1 MMSDI
6 QYDKKYVILGIDPGE
21 MTGLFRSIY
30 TEANG
35 NVVSV
40 NLGYQFDRN
49 EVMQAMN
56 TQVTE
61 WSKLFGPENVHVA
74 VERYIITKRTASLS
88 QQPAAMEIT
97 GAVKGFAELAGV
109 EVKQYLKANLKYA
122 NDDMLR
128 TMGWYKKGHRHA
140 NDAARQ
146 ASALLKEVDYP
157 RWCELVKGGT
167 LDTTTK
173 GHHDD

>member
-1 MMSDI
+1 MK
-6 QYDKKYVILGIDPGE
+6 YDKQYVILGVDPGE
-21 MTGLFRSIY
+21 MTGVFSSVFTGL
-30 TEANG
+30 NG
-35 NVVSV
+35 NVVSI
-40 NLGYQFDRN
+40 NLGDQYSRD
-49 EVMQAMN
+49 EVMPKLNHAI
-56 TQVTE
+56 TE
-61 WSKLFGPENVHVA
+61 WARLWGPENVHVA
-74 VERYIITKRTASLS
+74 VERYIITKRTATLS

-128 TMGWYKKGHRHA
+128 RMGWFKKGSRHA

-167 LDTTTK
+167 LDITMK
-173 GHHDD
+173 GHEDDSR

>member
-6 QYDKKYVILGIDPGE
+6 HYDRKYVILGIDPGE
-21 MTGLFRSIY
+21 MTGVFGSIY
-30 TEANG
+30 TELNG
-35 NVVSV
+35 NTVTI
-40 NLGYQFDRN
+40 NRGYQHSRD
-49 EVMQAMN
+49 EVMERLHNYITGWAEQWGA
-56 TQVTE
+56 
-61 WSKLFGPENVHVA
+61 GYVHVA

-128 TMGWYKKGHRHA
+128 RMGWFKKGHRHA

-167 LDTTTK
+167 LDTTTNE
-173 GHHDD
+173 G

>member
-1 MMSDI
+1 MTYE
-6 QYDKKYVILGIDPGE
+6 YDRKYVIIGVDPGE
-21 MTGLFRSIY
+21 MTGVF
-30 TEANG
+30 
-35 NVVSV
+35 VVTHSEKGEII
-40 NLGYQFDRN
+40 NNIDLGYQCDRSD
-49 EVMQAMN
+49 VMPQLSEQITGWA
-56 TQVTE
+56 TE
-61 WSKLFGPENVHVA
+61 WGPENVHVA

-128 TMGWYKKGHRHA
+128 RMGWYKKGHRHA

-167 LDTTTK
+167 LDTTTNE
-173 GHHDD
+173 G